1 MPEEVYVQEH
11 WIAVA
16 AAVIGIAGTA
26 ALSFDLL
33 KSKSVE
39 ESIKDFKHLQ
49 DELDIASQELTFR
62 MNEGL
67 STMAAFLG
75 GYLSFLEI
83 EAEVKEETAQG
94 KSLVEGTDPEMDK
107 IRRYIYGHSEVSLRH
122 NAVAKFLE
130 ARQKLASPEQTQKA
144 LDLVADIRRRVE
156 LQFVQELTYSQRLK
170 RVAIAGVLLVGLG
183 AIAQLVD
190 LLLT

>member
-1 MPEEVYVQEH
+1 
-11 WIAVA
+11 
-16 AAVIGIAGTA
+16 
-26 ALSFDLL
+26 
-33 KSKSVE
+33 
-39 ESIKDFKHLQ
+39 
-49 DELDIASQELTFR
+49 
-62 MNEGL
+62 
-67 STMAAFLG
+67 
-75 GYLSFLEI
+75 
-83 EAEVKEETAQG
+83 
-94 KSLVEGTDPEMDK
+94 MDK